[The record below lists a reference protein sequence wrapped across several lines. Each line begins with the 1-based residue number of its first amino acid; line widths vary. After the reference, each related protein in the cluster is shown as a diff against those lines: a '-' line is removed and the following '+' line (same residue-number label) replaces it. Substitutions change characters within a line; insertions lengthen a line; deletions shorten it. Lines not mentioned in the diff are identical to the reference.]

1 MTKYQLLQYAY
12 DGALLLWNKER
23 DFLNENP
30 NNDIA
35 KLWEQRRWKDLEEI
49 KNMLLEM
56 EKEIEKC

>member
-12 DGALLLWNKER
+12 DGALLLWNKEK

-30 NNDIA
+30 NNYIA
-35 KLWEQRRWKDLEEI
+35 KLWEQRRWRDLEEI
-49 KNMLLEM
+49 RDMLLKI

>member
-1 MTKYQLLQYAY
+1 MSCKITHFHEFNLIL
-12 DGALLLWNKER
+12 R